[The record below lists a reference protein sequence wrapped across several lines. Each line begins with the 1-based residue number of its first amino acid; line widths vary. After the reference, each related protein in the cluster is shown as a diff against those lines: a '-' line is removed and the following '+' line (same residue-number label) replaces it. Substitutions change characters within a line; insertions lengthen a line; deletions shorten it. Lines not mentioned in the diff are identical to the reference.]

1 MSDPAEAPCWPD
13 DCGGDEQIWH
23 IVSTQGNCGSGES
36 TLSEQLDASNI
47 KKKKKKKKKLAQIW
61 VKLWILLVEDIT
73 LIVFRKD
80 N

>member
-1 MSDPAEAPCWPD
+1 MVEMNKSD
-13 DCGGDEQIWH
+13 
-23 IVSTQGNCGSGES
+23 
-36 TLSEQLDASNI
+36 TLSALRETVAQVRVHSVSSWMLLI
-47 KKKKKKKKKLAQIW
+47 LKKKKKKKKLAQIW